1 MPLKSGENEVVDFV
15 VAPVLVVCRGRNN
28 GLQGAVGPVLRPGR
42 TLIDPVPEEG
52 DLLPAKGCPGRHSL
66 VRIVM
71 SKAVVELTLL
81 RSTRNDEGFAGFPSL
96 QGPGSIGQYQS
107 ALLLHT
113 TVAFRAVF
121 IKQWLD
127 VPCKIDGCSQAGPR
141 CGQRQ
146 RGTEREL
153 TRQFQTGTLNLL

>member
-15 VAPVLVVCRGRNN
+15 VAPVLVGCRGRNN
-28 GLQGAVGPVLRPGR
+28 GTQGFVGPVFRPGR
-42 TLIDPVPEEG
+42 SLTDPVPEEG
-52 DLLPAKGCPGRHSL
+52 DLLPGKGSPGRHSL

-71 SKAVVELTLL
+71 SKAAVEFTLL
-81 RSTRNDEGFAGFPSL
+81 RSTRHDEGFARFSSL

-107 ALLLHT
+107 ALLLHS
-113 TVAFRAVF
+113 TVAFRTVL
-121 IKQWLD
+121 IEQWLD

-146 RGTEREL
+146 RGTEREHA
-153 TRQFQTGTLNLL
+153 RQFQMGTLKLL